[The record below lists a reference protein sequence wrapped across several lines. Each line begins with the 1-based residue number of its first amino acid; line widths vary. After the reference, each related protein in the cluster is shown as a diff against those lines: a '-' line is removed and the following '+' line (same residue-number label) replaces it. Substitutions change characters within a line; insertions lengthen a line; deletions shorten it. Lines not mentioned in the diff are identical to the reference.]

1 MRFCLSACAQIIG
14 DSVKSAWECMR
25 ACVVLLLP
33 VCNCSCAIVYVCL
46 DDVMRKKNKGSMQGR
61 IAFSD
66 HSVFILKMW
75 KLKDKLILC
84 DFLFFMCCCFQKK
97 NDKTF
102 FKTSP
107 VFIWKCESSK
117 INRSLCNSFF
127 IWLFMCCSFQGKK
140 RWKTFYKKQAT
151 VITGITLCYALE
163 KDKLPCTIHIL
174 CKAEV
179 ILFFKRNTIRW

>member
-1 MRFCLSACAQIIG
+1 MEVDRCLLFVFSWRFFWPASLVQDEILFVCVCTNHRGFSQKCLG
-14 DSVKSAWECMR
+14 MY
-25 ACVVLLLP
+25 ACVRCLVASSVQLQL
-33 VCNCSCAIVYVCL
+33 CNCVRVLRWC
-46 DDVMRKKNKGSMQGR
+46 DEKKNKGSMQGR

-127 IWLFMCCSFQGKK
+127 LYDCSCVVVFREKKDEKLFTRS
-140 RWKTFYKKQAT
+140 KQ
-151 VITGITLCYALE
+151 LS
-163 KDKLPCTIHIL
+163 
-174 CKAEV
+174 
-179 ILFFKRNTIRW
+179 